1 MKEQGDTA
9 REVEAKKMAAKE
21 AIITSKQ
28 PMTKAANQ
36 QTGSRNEQRKKQKKH
51 TQREEEEDKRDRKEA
66 EASERAT
73 VEVMRK
79 VRQLKWTVQ
88 MSQTASYG
96 QWPQTDAKKAY
107 GMAHKW
113 DHWTRHAGR
122 GGERACVGDKYRKNT
137 THIYSSVY
145 VSVNKAEDEER

>member
-1 MKEQGDTA
+1 
-9 REVEAKKMAAKE
+9 
-21 AIITSKQ
+21 
-28 PMTKAANQ
+28 
-36 QTGSRNEQRKKQKKH
+36 
-51 TQREEEEDKRDRKEA
+51 
-66 EASERAT
+66 
-73 VEVMRK
+73 
-79 VRQLKWTVQ
+79 

-113 DHWTRHAGR
+113 DHWTRHTGR

-145 VSVNKAEDEER
+145 VSVNKAEDEERQHDAITERLEHQNTFKRFLCDIMSNVCSFYIINHKDYEHWSNSAEQGTYSIFEM